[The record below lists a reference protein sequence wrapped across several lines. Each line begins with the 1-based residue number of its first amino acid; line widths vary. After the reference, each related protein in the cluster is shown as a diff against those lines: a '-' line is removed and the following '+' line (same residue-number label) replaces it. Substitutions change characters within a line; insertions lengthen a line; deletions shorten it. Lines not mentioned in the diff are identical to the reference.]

1 MQHILRSSEMRA
13 CDAFA
18 IEHLAI
24 PPAVLMEN
32 AARAA
37 TDEILRLLPLHHITQ
52 PSILLLCGSG
62 NNGGDGFAIARHL
75 LFDLLLR
82 PRLDGVPS
90 LASLTVLWVGSTD
103 KMSAETQ
110 ANYQALTRHLW
121 YCHEEVQAHGTSTN
135 VVTDHVQ
142 TDHDIVRH
150 AEAFH
155 HADVIIDALIGVG
168 GSEQLRGITPMLLE
182 HANNNS
188 NASSNHRN
196 HNTRLKIAIDVP
208 TGIHA
213 DTGKAH
219 QQCFRADYTLTM
231 AAPKAGLLLGEG
243 QDAAGTVLTVPIGI
257 PERVLEQHSTIHA
270 LERSDVRRL
279 LPHRKSRTSK
289 HDYGTVA
296 VIAGAAGMPGAATL
310 CANACIQAG
319 AGLVRLYTPTQHPH
333 PSLRAEVMVE
343 HLPATDDGTIAE
355 AAFGT
360 LVEAVRKS
368 SVIVFGPG
376 VGRNSE
382 TQMLGSQLLA
392 FVCEEYPTKPVVID
406 ADGLRSVQASDVLTK
421 HCVLTPHHG
430 ECARL
435 TGMDDEAVRSNASEI
450 AVAWA
455 QRLNCTLLLK
465 NVPTIITD
473 GAVSYWNT
481 TGNAGMA
488 TAGSGDVLAGMI
500 AAILAQAPAGQ
511 SVAAAQAALPA
522 KLIPELVA
530 LAAWLHGS
538 AGDEYSRRYAQE
550 TLTAS
555 DLTAMLPLVL
565 AG

>member
-1 MQHILRSSEMRA
+1 MQHILRSAEMRA

-24 PPAVLMEN
+24 PSAVLMEN

-37 TDEILRLLPLHHITQ
+37 AEEIARLLPLHHITE

-82 PRLDGVPS
+82 PGLHSTPS
-90 LASLTVLWVGSTD
+90 LASLKILWVGSTD

-121 YCHEEVQAHGTSTN
+121 YCHEHSQAYRASANATI
-135 VVTDHVQ
+135 DHVQ
-142 TDHDIVRH
+142 TEHDLVHH
-150 AEAFH
+150 AETFLR
-155 HADVIIDALIGVG
+155 ADVIIDALIGVG
-168 GSEQLRGITPMLLE
+168 GSEQLRGITPALLE
-182 HANNNS
+182 HVGT
-188 NASSNHRN
+188 ASSASNSRN
-196 HNTRLKIAIDVP
+196 RLKIAIDVP
-208 TGIHA
+208 TGVHA
-213 DTGKAH
+213 DTGKVH
-219 QQCFRADYTLTM
+219 QHCFRADYTITM

-243 QDAAGTVLTVPIGI
+243 QDASGTVLTVPIGI
-257 PERVLEQHSTIHA
+257 PERVLEQHSTIRA
-270 LERSDVRRL
+270 LEHHDVRRL
-279 LPHRKSRTSK
+279 LPRRKSRTTK

-296 VIAGAAGMPGAATL
+296 VIAGALGMPGAATL
-310 CANACIQAG
+310 CANACIQSG
-319 AGLVRLYTPTQHPH
+319 AGLVRLYTPTQTPQ
-333 PSLRAEVMVE
+333 PLLRAEVMVE

-355 AAFGT
+355 AAFRT
-360 LVEAVRKS
+360 LVEAVRNS
-368 SVIVFGPG
+368 SVVVFGPG

-382 TQMLGSQLLA
+382 TQVLGRQLLA
-392 FVCEEYPTKPVVID
+392 FIREEYPTKPVVID
-406 ADGLRSVQASDVLTK
+406 ADGLRSVEPADVLSK

-435 TGMDDEAVRSNASEI
+435 TGLDYEAVRSNAAEI
-450 AVAWA
+450 AVVWA
-455 QRLNCTLLLK
+455 KRLNCTMVLK

-488 TAGSGDVLAGMI
+488 TAGSGDVLAGII
-500 AAILAQAPAGQ
+500 AAMLAQAPALHL
-511 SVAAAQAALPA
+511 AAHNALPDNLLLE
-522 KLIPELVA
+522 LIA
-530 LAAWLHGS
+530 LAVWLHGA

-555 DLTAMLPLVL
+555 DLTSMLPIVL